1 MKLAGGIAGVLYLY
15 AKQKTYGVHIFMRTV
30 SHKRKLIQ
38 EYSDQLTF
46 NQLLNGIKLSYSQ

>member
-15 AKQKTYGVHIFMRTV
+15 AKQKTYGIHIFMRTV
-30 SHKRKLIQ
+30 SHKRMLIQ